1 MNNAQTHDTNIVK
14 IKTRKKRTNQVA
26 TLNNDKI
33 TETKLIFL
41 GEYLNIHTFQKHII
55 TQSFIESEAKKLR
68 DWANLED
75 SLLIQDFAD
84 KQGYRR
90 TLFYEWVEKY
100 PTFAIAHEYA
110 LSRLGSRREIG
121 AMTRRFAEAT
131 THRTLSHYQDIW
143 KNETIAL
150 SKLKE
155 DNSVQNEQR
164 VVIIERFP
172 AIEER
177 KKTPEEVASAIKKS
191 TEDSRLVG
199 GCEYNIKRRNEE

>member
-1 MNNAQTHDTNIVK
+1 MNNTQTHDTNTVK

-68 DWANLED
+68 DWANLDD

-90 TLFYEWVEKY
+90 QLFYEWVEKY
-100 PTFAIAHEYA
+100 PVFSIAHEYA

-131 THRTLSHYQDIW
+131 THRTLSHYQDVW
-143 KNETIAL
+143 RNETIAL
-150 SKLKE
+150 SKLKD
-155 DNSVQNEQR
+155 DNAAQNEQR

-172 AIEER
+172 SIEER

>member
-1 MNNAQTHDTNIVK
+1 MSVKKTSDTNTVK
-14 IKTRKKRTNQVA
+14 IKTPKKRTNQKA

-68 DWANLED
+68 DWANLDD

-100 PTFAIAHEYA
+100 PAFAIAHEYA
-110 LSRLGSRREIG
+110 LSRIGSRREIG

-131 THRTLSHYQDIW
+131 THRTLSHYQDVW
-143 KNETIAL
+143 KSETIAL

-155 DNSVQNEQR
+155 EQAVQNEQR

-172 AIEER
+172 SLDQSN
-177 KKTPEEVASAIKKS
+177 KTPEQVASAVRKS
-191 TEDSRLVG
+191 TEDGRSAAV
-199 GCEYNIKRRNEE
+199 CEYNIKRRNEE